1 MEDDFFIIYAFRFLC
16 LNIKYKKGV
25 CTFGTKICDPIENCA
40 HYGKNK
46 PYQEVE
52 NDNNFCKKPDVCL
65 SPETEILDT
74 VGKKTI

>member
-1 MEDDFFIIYAFRFLC
+1 MLLDFCALI
-16 LNIKYKKGV
+16 LNIKKEYVLLVLKYV
-25 CTFGTKICDPIENCA
+25 TIENCA